1 MKVLRIEDPPDDL
14 YDKVAKMVERSGA
27 KAVVATD
34 KVIVRCD
41 KNVYTYRGTNHD
53 SVWSALAYA
62 LGADKIR
69 YWFVV
74 EKDKEE
80 PTKLRAIEDEVLTYR
95 GSIKESR
102 QERDMDKE
110 VNTKS
115 EYIKKITG

>member
-14 YDKVAKMVERSGA
+14 YNKIAKMAERFGA
-27 KAVVATD
+27 KAVVVTD
-34 KVIVRCD
+34 KVIVRND
-41 KNVYTYRGTNHD
+41 ENVYTYRSTNHD
-53 SVWSALAYA
+53 SLWNALAYA
-62 LGADKIR
+62 FRTDQIR
-69 YWFVV
+69 NWFVV